1 MSELGVNKLF
11 NLSKQAKSN
20 KEYDL
25 EKEYLMQAISL
36 SPSNIKIINAIIR
49 NLRKTG
55 DNLELKKWLE
65 LLYSLNPN
73 GKTLYELIKIEQGLG
88 NLKRVKELL
97 LENERLNPNSKKIK
111 KRLKKIEEKEQA
123 CTISN
128 SLLVLEKDDV
138 DLVRKARDIIYS
150 EDDLSSKYNQIIEIL
165 ESQSEEV
172 TICVLVEFY
181 NSSLN
186 NYSARKLIKE
196 YKEKLDLVVDSK
208 KIKLLKILLELIS
221 SKKVSRIN
229 WNEFWIKNS
238 VILFEKGK
246 NKVLVKKSYEVW
258 QGII

>member
-172 TICVLVEFY
+172 IICVLVEFY

-208 KIKLLKILLELIS
+208 KLKLLKILLELIS

-238 VILFEKGK
+238 VILFEKGN